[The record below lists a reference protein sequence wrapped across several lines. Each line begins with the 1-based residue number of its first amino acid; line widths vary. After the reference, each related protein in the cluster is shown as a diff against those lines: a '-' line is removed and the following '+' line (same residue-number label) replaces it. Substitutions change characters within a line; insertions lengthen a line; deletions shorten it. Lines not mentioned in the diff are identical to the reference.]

1 MLSKKIKCLY
11 RNCQNTID
19 ENING
24 NTKYC
29 PEIKGFISCYNK
41 KKKIRER
48 ERIKKNKEKLIKES
62 RLSELITNTVFFQED
77 QNLTFEIFHR
87 LFSPYFD
94 LFEIKTINSS
104 TCYFFQNTSFFK
116 VLIGNEE
123 FITIDSSNNI

>member
-1 MLSKKIKCLY
+1 MVLFLAM
-11 RNCQNTID
+11 T
-19 ENING
+19 
-24 NTKYC
+24 
-29 PEIKGFISCYNK
+29 NK
-41 KKKIRER
+41 KKFV
-48 ERIKKNKEKLIKES
+48 KEKES